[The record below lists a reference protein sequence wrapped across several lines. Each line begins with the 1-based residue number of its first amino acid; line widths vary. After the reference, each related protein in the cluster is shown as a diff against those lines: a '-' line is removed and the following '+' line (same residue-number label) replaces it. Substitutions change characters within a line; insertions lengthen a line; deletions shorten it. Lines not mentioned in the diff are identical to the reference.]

1 VPADWLRRL
10 LAPFS
15 ESRVMCVTGNVLPA
29 ALDTESQ
36 CRFEAYGGLGKGFDR
51 IEAGGDWFRSFRT
64 AVPTWRLGATANAAF
79 RRRIFAE
86 PRIGLLD
93 EALGAG
99 MPTGC
104 SEDTYLFYRILKAGG
119 TIVYEPT
126 AWVWHR
132 HRVDAGSLRHQIFS
146 YSKGHV
152 AYQLTTLLRDGDRR
166 ALVRLF
172 YSLPKVYVVRAWQRV
187 RRRSEYPLSLIA
199 TEILGTLAGPWAL
212 WKARRRVRKLGPGVR
227 PHPHAVSMESQIAE
241 TSAS

>member
-1 VPADWLRRL
+1 
-10 LAPFS
+10 
-15 ESRVMCVTGNVLPA
+15 
-29 ALDTESQ
+29 
-36 CRFEAYGGLGKGFDR
+36 
-51 IEAGGDWFRSFRT
+51 
-64 AVPTWRLGATANAAF
+64 VPTWRLGATANAAF
-79 RRRIFAE
+79 RRSIFSD

-104 SEDTYLFYRILKAGG
+104 SEDTYLFYRILKAGY

-132 HRVDAGSLRHQIFS
+132 HRVERHSLRQQIFA

-152 AYQLTTLLRDGDRR
+152 AYQITTLLRERDRR

-172 YSLPKVYVVRAWQRV
+172 YSLPRIYAARAWERL
-187 RRRSEYPLSLIA
+187 RGRSEYPLSLIA
-199 TEILGTLAGPWAL
+199 TEVLGNMAGPVAL
-212 WKARRRVRKLGPGVR
+212 WRARRRVRRFGPSVR
-227 PHPHAVSMESQIAE
+227 PQPHAVSVESRVTE